1 VAEASLYLLAYL
13 ATGALA
19 GLLSGLLG
27 LGGGLVIVPVLTYV
41 LALQGFPAE
50 TVVHTAI
57 GTSLAA
63 ITLTSLASTYAHHR
77 QGRVNWTLVSY
88 LAPTLALGGLAGAAI
103 AHLMPGSGLRLF
115 VGLFELLVA
124 LRIAIR
130 PRIAAARP
138 VPTAAKARLA
148 GAGIGSLSAL
158 VGIGG
163 GTLTV
168 PYLLRHRVR
177 IHTAIAVSAAC
188 GFPIALAGA
197 TGFVV
202 FAWGDP
208 NTPIAGLGH
217 VLLPAFIPI
226 TLASMA
232 LAPLGAKLAHTLS
245 GSILKR
251 WFSGFM
257 AVAGVLMLIG

>member
-1 VAEASLYLLAYL
+1 MYLLAYL

-19 GLLSGLLG
+19 GLLAGLLG
-27 LGGGLVIVPVLTYV
+27 LGGGLVIVPMLTYI
-41 LALQGFPAE
+41 LASQGFPAE

-63 ITLTSLASTYAHHR
+63 ITLTSAVSTYAHH
-77 QGRVNWTLVSY
+77 QLGRVNWTLVSY
-88 LAPTLALGGLAGAAI
+88 LVPTLVLGAVAGSAI
-103 AHLMPGSGLRLF
+103 AHQMSGNGLRLF

-124 LRIAIR
+124 LRIAIQ
-130 PRIAAARP
+130 PRIAATRP
-138 VPTAAKARLA
+138 LPTAAKARLV

-168 PYLLRHRVR
+168 PYLLRHRVK
-177 IHTAIAVSAAC
+177 IHEAIAVSAAC

-197 TGFVV
+197 TGFVA

-208 NTPIAGLGH
+208 QTPVAGLGH
-217 VLLPAFIPI
+217 VLLPAFVPI

-232 LAPLGAKLAHTLS
+232 LAPMGARLAHTLS
-245 GSILKR
+245 GTILKR
-251 WFSGFM
+251 WFAGFM
-257 AVAGVLMLIG
+257 AVAGVLMLVG